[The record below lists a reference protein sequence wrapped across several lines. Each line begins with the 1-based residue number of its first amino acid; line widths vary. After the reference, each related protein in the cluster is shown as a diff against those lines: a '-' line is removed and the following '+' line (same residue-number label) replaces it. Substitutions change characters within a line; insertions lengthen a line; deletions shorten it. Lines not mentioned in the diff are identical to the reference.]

1 MGIVINKIY
10 KYILLIIL
18 IFPSISFSQNLVVD
32 ITEGNVDPLPIA
44 LQSFISKGD
53 SDDLSENILR
63 VINNDLI
70 STGLFNV
77 IDKQAYIEKPI
88 SPSVRPVF
96 NNWDPLGA
104 KALVTGS
111 VNLDGSGVVEV
122 EFRLWDVVTE
132 QDLTGLKL
140 SVDSK
145 YWRRLSHC
153 S

>member
-1 MGIVINKIY
+1 MGIIINKIY

-88 SPSVRPVF
+88 C
-96 NNWDPLGA
+96 
-104 KALVTGS
+104 
-111 VNLDGSGVVEV
+111 
-122 EFRLWDVVTE
+122 
-132 QDLTGLKL
+132 Q
-140 SVDSK
+140 
-145 YWRRLSHC
+145 C
-153 S
+153 